1 MAAGDGNGWVQCR
14 CGRRHWGLHGAAGL
28 LLARPT
34 GSIHPN
40 GTTPAGTSAHPHVDA
55 ATHDGLEVLLQLR
68 AGWTHQGGT
77 WGIPG
82 GAVDSHE
89 DERAGAL
96 REAYEETGVSPLS
109 VRVLDSMVSTDHV
122 DWRYHV
128 IFGLPA
134 GPIRPRATTAES
146 DDVRWVPAREVTSL
160 PLHPGFAASWPVL
173 LPRLADL
180 ARLG

>member
-28 LLARPT
+28 LLARNAD
-34 GSIHPN
+34 G
-40 GTTPAGTSAHPHVDA
+40 
-55 ATHDGLEVLLQLR
+55 ATHDGLDVLLQLR

-96 REAYEETGVSPLS
+96 REAYEETGVPPLS

-128 IFGLPA
+128 VLGVPA

-146 DDVRWVPAREVTSL
+146 DDVRWVPAGEVTTL
-160 PLHPGFAASWPVL
+160 PLHPGFAASWPAL
-173 LPRLADL
+173 LPKLVEL
-180 ARLG
+180 ARASRS